1 MGDALAF
8 ALDCGIELF
17 LQHLYEID
25 AEGRKYL
32 RRTDRHV
39 SRCRGSIGGPVP
51 CERQTEC
58 VASGT
63 RQGELDFV
71 CPRSVDCGNRGR
83 VCVSVPLRLEG
94 E

>member
-32 RRTDRHV
+32 RCTDHHL
-39 SRCRGSIGGPVP
+39 SGCRGALGGAV
-51 CERQTEC
+51 CGERQ
-58 VASGT
+58 ALG
-63 RQGELDFV
+63 V
-71 CPRSVDCGNRGR
+71 CP
-83 VCVSVPLRLEG
+83 
-94 E
+94 